1 MTAIVVIRKV
11 ISMQFS
17 NPISAVAPGLHGR
30 VLSVLARTEQPLTG
44 RAVGGL
50 LTPPSSVS
58 GVQRVLDELVRNG
71 VVLAEPAG
79 RAKLYTLNREHV
91 AAPAIIELANLRDRF
106 ISRLQAE
113 AQNWEV
119 PAASVWL
126 FGSASRRQGGP
137 DSDVDVLV
145 VRPDDV
151 SDSDP
156 RWLAQLETLAD
167 LATRWSGNPCEI
179 VEYSSTDLQ
188 RLIRRRERLVTELRR
203 DAVPVA
209 GSSPQQTLNRKTA

>member
-1 MTAIVVIRKV
+1 VVSV
-11 ISMQFS
+11 QFS
-17 NPISAVAPGLHGR
+17 EPISAVSPGLHGR

-44 RAVGGL
+44 RAVAGL
-50 LTPPSSVS
+50 LVPPSSVS

-71 VVLAEPAG
+71 VAIAKPAG

-91 AAPAIIELANLRDRF
+91 AAAAIEELANLRDRF
-106 ISRLQAE
+106 IGRLEAE
-113 AQNWEV
+113 AKTWEV
-119 PAASVWL
+119 PAAAVWL

-137 DSDVDVLV
+137 DSDIDVLV

-151 SDSDP
+151 PDSDP

-179 VEYSSTDLQ
+179 VEYSSSELQ
-188 RLIRRRERLVTELRR
+188 RLIRRRERLITELRR

-209 GSSPQQTLNRKTA
+209 GSTPQQTLNRKTA